1 MVTTLLAQLQVQGL
15 MSLVSDIPSDLVIK
29 IYDTTYLLHKS
40 SLLPK
45 CGLLRRLCLD
55 SSDSE
60 NVPLELHDMPG
71 GADAFE
77 ICAKFCYGVS
87 INISAHNFVPAL
99 CAAKLLQMNESIE
112 KGNTLYMPKY
122 SHPSKLV
129 FSPLQVLQLV
139 FSTYAGSSLGILTFA
154 SSQLAPRVH
163 DPCTRPW
170 PREGVDSLH
179 QEDIK
184 GGYAEEVAPVLAIG
198 AGPYGGVVVEDM
210 LL

>member
-1 MVTTLLAQLQVQGL
+1 IYYHHKCR
-15 MSLVSDIPSDLVIK
+15 SLVSDIPSDLVIK

-112 KGNTLYMPKY
+112 KGNTL
-122 SHPSKLV
+122 
-129 FSPLQVLQLV
+129 
-139 FSTYAGSSLGILTFA
+139 
-154 SSQLAPRVH
+154 
-163 DPCTRPW
+163 
-170 PREGVDSLH
+170 
-179 QEDIK
+179 
-184 GGYAEEVAPVLAIG
+184 
-198 AGPYGGVVVEDM
+198 
-210 LL
+210 